1 MKEEKREMMILV
13 SGNSILKQIPGLSR
27 IVGIGK
33 RTAQATPAEKGC
45 AGPGARGPGPRRV
58 NTKEQTEGGQRE
70 AGQPKV
76 DPSHQ

>member
-45 AGPGARGPGPRRV
+45 AGPGPRRV

-70 AGQPKV
+70 AGQPEV